1 MPFMLRFLLVLSALC
16 VGSQSVHAATE
27 ALTPEARYALGQKY
41 MKRGYYQK
49 AMEHFSVLR
58 NSHRDNAF
66 AVKAELAIADV
77 YYKQGEYDLA
87 RVAYEDFT
95 RLHPR
100 NADLDYAV
108 FRLGLSYYRKASKVA
123 ARDQTWTQQAV
134 HSWANF
140 DQRFPES
147 EYGSDVQQA
156 VAQGRNRLALKEL
169 RVARFYANRRAWP
182 AVVARLQPLLRRY
195 PKSEDAPE
203 AMGLLAL
210 ALVNTD
216 AVEQA
221 KEMAT
226 RLASDHSESAALQ
239 KLRNQAP
246 QLFE

>member
-1 MPFMLRFLLVLSALC
+1 MLRILLVLSAL
-16 VGSQSVHAATE
+16 GFGAQSVQAATE
-27 ALTPEARYALGQKY
+27 ALTPEQRYELGQKY

-58 NSHRDNAF
+58 NTHRDNAF

-100 NADLDYAV
+100 NSDLDYAV
-108 FRLGLSYYRKASKVA
+108 FRLGLSYYRKASRVA

-140 DQRFPES
+140 EQRFPES
-147 EYGSDVQQA
+147 EHLDEVQAA
-156 VAQGRNRLALKEL
+156 VAQGRDRLALKEF
-169 RVARFYANRRAWP
+169 RIARFYAKREAWP
-182 AVVARLQPLLRRY
+182 AVVARIEPMLRRF
-195 PKSEDAPE
+195 PKSENTPE
-203 AMGLLAL
+203 ALGLLAV
-210 ALVNTD
+210 ALVRTD
-216 AVEQA
+216 AADEA
-221 KEMAT
+221 KKVAT
-226 RLASDHSESAALQ
+226 RLTNDHSESVALKQ
-239 KLRNQAP
+239 LRIKES

>member
-1 MPFMLRFLLVLSALC
+1 MLRFLLVLSALSF
-16 VGSQSVHAATE
+16 GAQSVQAAT
-27 ALTPEARYALGQKY
+27 AVLSPEQRYELGQKY

-58 NSHRDNAF
+58 NAHRDNAF

-100 NADLDYAV
+100 NSDLDYAV
-108 FRLGLSYYRKASKVA
+108 FRLGLSYYRKASRVA

-140 DQRFPES
+140 EQRFPES
-147 EYGSDVQQA
+147 EYLDEVQAA

-169 RVARFYANRRAWP
+169 RIARFYAKRQAWP
-182 AVVARLQPLLRRY
+182 AVVARLQPMLRRY
-195 PKSEDAPE
+195 PQSEDVPE
-203 AMGLLAL
+203 AMGLLVE
-210 ALVNTD
+210 ALVQTGAAD
-216 AVEQA
+216 EA
-221 KEMAT
+221 KKMAA
-226 RLASDHSESAALQ
+226 RLASDHSESGVL
-239 KLRNQAP
+239 KRLRAKFP

>member
-1 MPFMLRFLLVLSALC
+1 MLRILLVLSALSF
-16 VGSQSVHAATE
+16 GAQSVHAATE
-27 ALTPEARYALGQKY
+27 ALTPEARYELGQKY

-58 NSHRDNAF
+58 NSHRDNTF

-140 DQRFPES
+140 EQRFPES
-147 EYGSDVQQA
+147 DHLSDVQRA
-156 VAQGRNRLALKEL
+156 VAQGRDRLALKEL
-169 RVARFYANRRAWP
+169 RVARFYANRQAWP
-182 AVVARLQPLLRRY
+182 AVVARLQPMLRRY
-195 PKSEDAPE
+195 SKSESGPE
-203 AMGLLAL
+203 AMGILAL

-216 AVEQA
+216 AVDAA
-221 KEMAT
+221 KKMAT
-226 RLASDHSESAALQ
+226 RLTSDHSESGALK
-239 KLRNQAP
+239 KLRKQAP